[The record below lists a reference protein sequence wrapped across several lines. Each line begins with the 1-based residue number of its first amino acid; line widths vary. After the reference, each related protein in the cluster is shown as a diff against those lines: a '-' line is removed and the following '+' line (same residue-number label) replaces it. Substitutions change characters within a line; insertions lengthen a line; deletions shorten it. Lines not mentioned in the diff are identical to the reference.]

1 VNFLPLGFYAL
12 LGFPE
17 FRSQLLQLWKTP
29 NCVVAWTLSPG
40 SKLAY
45 VGFSSS
51 VFFLLDYNLAMLLWF
66 VKTTVSYM
74 LVDFLVVY
82 NVQWVDNG
90 KFIFLI
96 PILAWSRVSAEI
108 LMVLVG
114 DSYRYLASNDQR
126 TTPEFM
132 TKNKLRN
139 QCICEYSSNSM
150 VMMSVRITKVCRIQ
164 KLLEVCI
171 SCDGIISW
179 NAESCCS
186 RVSENS

>member
-1 VNFLPLGFYAL
+1 
-12 LGFPE
+12 
-17 FRSQLLQLWKTP
+17 
-29 NCVVAWTLSPG
+29 LSPG

-51 VFFLLDYNLAMLLWF
+51 VFFLLDYNLAMLLWL

-74 LVDFLVVY
+74 LVDFLVV
-82 NVQWVDNG
+82 
-90 KFIFLI
+90 FIMCGELTMENSSFLF
-96 PILAWSRVSAEI
+96 LFWLEAEVSVEI

-114 DSYRYLASNDQR
+114 DSCRYLASKDQR

-150 VMMSVRITKVCRIQ
+150 VMMSVRITKICRIQ
-164 KLLEVCI
+164 KLFEVCI
-171 SCDGIISW
+171 SCDGIS
-179 NAESCCS
+179 
-186 RVSENS
+186 